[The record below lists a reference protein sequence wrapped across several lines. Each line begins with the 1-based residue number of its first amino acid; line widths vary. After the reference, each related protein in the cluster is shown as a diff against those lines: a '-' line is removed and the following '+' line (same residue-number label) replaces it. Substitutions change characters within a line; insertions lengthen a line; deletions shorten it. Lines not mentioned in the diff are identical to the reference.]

1 VNVLLYL
8 ERACPLVERLR
19 HFGKCLRPP
28 PRVRIAL
35 SVCAW
40 PNIDHYHPAA
50 SSSPGTSR
58 WKYIV
63 HGGCSIASVPHVPN
77 TPTVELLGQ
86 PYQLL
91 VHWRYAKADQGHV
104 CCTEQQRW
112 LWSTTRTRKS
122 RMRTTKETSRR
133 AALLMALQQRSAG
146 SQTRLPACL
155 LCHSLS
161 AIYTRPLYAQAHK
174 TIHRCTVVGNG

>member
-1 VNVLLYL
+1 MYYCTSSEPALWWSVYVTL
-8 ERACPLVERLR
+8 ESACDHLRACESR
-19 HFGKCLRPP
+19 C
-28 PRVRIAL
+28 L
-35 SVCAW
+35 SVRG
-40 PNIDHYHPAA
+40 PISTIYHPAA

-104 CCTEQQRW
+104 CCAEQQRW

-133 AALLMALQQRSAG
+133 AALLMALQQRRAG

-174 TIHRCTVVGNG
+174 TIHRCTVVENG